1 MSQRLGMAILVLVLM
16 AASGVLSVLGFIWV
30 TGGTAEPSAPISAPT
45 LALTPAAD
53 DARVAALST
62 QVAQL
67 AAENAALQA
76 ALDASGG
83 ESQAAAAPPPA
94 PAVTTPTLFRI
105 TPDES
110 QVRFLID
117 EDLRGQRVTVVGATN
132 QVAGDI
138 LVDSAA
144 PANSQIGVIRINVR
158 TLVTDEEN
166 RNRALRSRILLS
178 AEPQYEFS
186 DFTPKAISGMPA
198 RIEVGQSVTFQITGD
213 LTVRGVTR
221 EVTFDTTATLVAPE
235 RLEGQARA
243 VVLYRDFGLTIPAV
257 PFVANVADEVR
268 LEIDFVAIKVEA

>member
-1 MSQRLGMAILVLVLM
+1 MSRRLGWIILVLALM

-67 AAENAALQA
+67 AADNAALQA
-76 ALDASGG
+76 TLAASAG
-83 ESQAAAAPPPA
+83 ESQAAAPTPEPAATAPI
-94 PAVTTPTLFRI
+94 LFRI

-138 LVDSAA
+138 LVDTAA
-144 PANSQIGVIRINVR
+144 PANSQVGVIRINVR

-186 DFTPKAISGMPA
+186 DFTPKAISGMPE
-198 RIEVGQSVTFQITGD
+198 RVEVGQPVTFQITGD
-213 LTVRGVTR
+213 LTLRGVTR
-221 EVTFDTTATLVAPE
+221 EVTFETTAALVSPE
-235 RLEGQARA
+235 RLEGQAQA
-243 VVLYRDFGLTIPAV
+243 TVLYRDFGLTIPAV

-268 LEIDFVAIKVEA
+268 LEIDFVALKMEA

>member
-1 MSQRLGMAILVLVLM
+1 MSRRLGWIILVLALM

-76 ALDASGG
+76 TLAASAG
-83 ESQAAAAPPPA
+83 ESQAAAAPTPEPA
-94 PAVTTPTLFRI
+94 AAPILFRI

-117 EDLRGQRVTVVGATN
+117 EDLRGQRVTVVGATD

-138 LVDSAA
+138 LVDTAA
-144 PANSQIGVIRINVR
+144 PANSQVGVIRINVR

-186 DFTPKAISGMPA
+186 DFAPKAISGMPE
-198 RIEVGQSVTFQITGD
+198 RVEIGQPITFQITGD

-221 EVTFDTTATLVAPE
+221 EVTFETTVTLVSPE

-243 VVLYRDFGLTIPAV
+243 TVLYRDFGLTIPAV
-257 PFVANVADEVR
+257 PLVANVADEVR
-268 LEIDFVAIKVEA
+268 LEIDFVALKVEA